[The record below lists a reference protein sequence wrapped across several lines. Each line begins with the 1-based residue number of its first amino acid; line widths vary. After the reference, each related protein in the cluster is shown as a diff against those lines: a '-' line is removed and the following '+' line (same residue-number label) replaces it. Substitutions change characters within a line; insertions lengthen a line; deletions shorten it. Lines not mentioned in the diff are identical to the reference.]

1 MPLNTKLQTT
11 GDKRLRHPSVL
22 AQLRTPP
29 LLYLSWR
36 GVEQIYGHI
45 PRLRNIY
52 ASLVALGSLFV
63 LEQKG
68 HKIEGMDRL
77 PRPRSMGNLG
87 QAGGD
92 GF

>member
-1 MPLNTKLQTT
+1 M
-11 GDKRLRHPSVL
+11 
-22 AQLRTPP
+22 
-29 LLYLSWR
+29 
-36 GVEQIYGHI
+36 
-45 PRLRNIY
+45 
-52 ASLVALGSLFV
+52 FV

-68 HKIEGMDRL
+68 HEIEGMDRL